1 MYKNLKSILKMIGL
15 KNNYI
20 AKKNKTISV
29 VSAECVLNVSCFQ
42 SSSTNEVLEKD
53 LIMVW
58 LYFVVKE
65 K

>member
-20 AKKNKTISV
+20 AKKKPISV